1 MDFLTLLL
9 LLFPLM
15 WAFSH
20 VSVTKFRHTK
30 LPPGPFPLPIIGN
43 LLLLGRNP
51 HRSIAKLSKTYGP
64 LMYLK
69 LGTIQTIV
77 ASSPEMAKE
86 ILQKHDQICSDR
98 TVPHTAQAAN
108 HHKSSLAWLPVG
120 TKWRKFRKICKEHMF
135 TVHKLQSSEGL
146 RKEKLQQLRD
156 YLHECCSN
164 RRVVDIGEVAF
175 VTSLNLI
182 STTLFSI
189 DFARFGSDSAQ
200 EMKGTI
206 KGLMKI
212 LGTPNLADY
221 FPILKRIDPQG
232 LKRESEA
239 YAGKLLTT
247 FDQITSER
255 LRLMGMSS
263 SDSPRKN
270 DLLQVLLDLNQERD
284 SDLSRDELKHL
295 FLVLIVG
302 GADTSTDTVEWA
314 MTELLRNPEI
324 MSKAKNEL
332 RTVIGENKQLEE
344 SDISKLPYLR
354 AVIKETFRFHPVAPF
369 LIPHKANANVE
380 MNDYIIPKDAQIL
393 VNIWAMGR
401 DSSIWSNP
409 NIFEPERFLDSKIN
423 FKGHDFEFI
432 PFGSGR
438 RICPGMPLAH
448 IMVHLMVASLIH
460 DFEWKLEPGIKPEEM
475 DLNEMFGLSLHKA
488 VPLKTFP
495 VKWS

>member
-9 LLFPLM
+9 LLFPLI

-20 VSVTKFRHTK
+20 VLVAKFRHTK

-43 LLLLGRNP
+43 FLLLGRNP

-69 LGTIQTIV
+69 LGTVQTI
-77 ASSPEMAKE
+77 
-86 ILQKHDQICSDR
+86 KHDQICSDR
-98 TVPHTAQAAN
+98 TVPHTAHAAN

-120 TKWRKFRKICKEHMF
+120 NKWRKLRRICKEHMF

-146 RKEKLQQLRD
+146 RKKKLQQLHD

-189 DFARFGSDSAQ
+189 DFAHFGSNSAQ
-200 EMKGTI
+200 EMK
-206 KGLMKI
+206 
-212 LGTPNLADY
+212 GTPNLADY

-232 LKRESEA
+232 LKRESED

-255 LRLMGMSS
+255 LRSIGVSS
-263 SDSPRKN
+263 SDFPRKN

-314 MTELLRNPEI
+314 MTELLSNPEI
-324 MSKAKNEL
+324 MSKARNEL
-332 RTVIGENKQLEE
+332 RTVIGENKQVEE

-354 AVIKETFRFHPVAPF
+354 AVVKETFRFHPVVLF

-380 MNDYIIPKDAQIL
+380 MNGYIIPKDAQIL

-401 DSSIWSNP
+401 DSSIWSNADM
-409 NIFEPERFLDSKIN
+409 FEPERFLDSKIDY
-423 FKGHDFEFI
+423 KGHDFEFI

-448 IMVHLMVASLIH
+448 IMVHLMVASFIH
-460 DFEWKLEPGIKPEEM
+460 NFKWKLEPGMKSEEL
-475 DLNEMFGLSLHKA
+475 DLSEMFGLSLHKA
-488 VPLKTFP
+488 VPLKAFP
-495 VKWS
+495 VKWP